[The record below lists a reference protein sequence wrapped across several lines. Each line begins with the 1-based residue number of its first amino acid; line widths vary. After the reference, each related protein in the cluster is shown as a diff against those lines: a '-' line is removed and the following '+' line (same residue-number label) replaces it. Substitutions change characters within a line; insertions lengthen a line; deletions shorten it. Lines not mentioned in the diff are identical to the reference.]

1 MQVTET
7 LNSGLKREIKVTV
20 PAGDMEAKLM
30 ARLNDAKNKVRINGF
45 RPGKVP
51 VQHLRKVYG
60 KSFMAEVVN
69 DILSNQTRHIIADR
83 GEKAAMQPEVTM
95 TEDEKEAE
103 KILAGGAD
111 FEFQL
116 AYEVIPAIEIKDFS
130 DIKVTR
136 QVFDVPDAE
145 IEEQVKRVAES
156 ARSYEPKDG
165 KAAEGDRVTID
176 YVGKIDGEA
185 FDGGAGTDQP
195 LVLGSKEFIPGFE
208 DQLVGA
214 KAGDE
219 KQITVTFPENYSA
232 PHLAGKEATFDVT
245 VKEVSKPGAL
255 EINDETA
262 KSLGLESLDRL
273 REIVRGQ
280 IENQF
285 GSMTRQK
292 VKRQLLDQLDAAYKF
307 EAPSKLV
314 EAEFNNIW
322 SQVNRDLEAAGRT
335 FADEETTEEEARA
348 EYTKLA
354 ERRVRLGLVLAEIG
368 EKAGV
373 HGDRRG
379 GAARACSRRCAAIPA
394 EPAAGSLR
402 LLPQQPERAHL
413 DPRAALRG
421 EGRRPPAGAGLGHR
435 QEGVEGRTDG
445 RRRGRDRGGQAGQEG
460 RAEEGR
466 QEGRGAAA
474 EEAGRRSAEEE
485 GCVEEEGRQG
495 RRVTLARN
503 RVSRRAASRGPFC
516 LSQISCRPF
525 MLAWPSLPMMRWSW
539 TAMPS
544 GLPPRRSS
552 SSSGCRRATASG
564 RRRGG
569 CGRG

>member
-7 LNSGLKREIKVTV
+7 LNSGLKREIKITV

-30 ARLNDAKNKVRINGF
+30 ARLSDARSKVRINGF

-69 DILSNQTRHIIADR
+69 EILNDSTRSIITGR
-83 GEKAAMQPEVTM
+83 GEKAAMQPEVIM

-111 FEFQL
+111 FEFRL
-116 AYEVIPAIEIKDFS
+116 NYEIIPPIEIKDFS

-136 QVFDVPDAE
+136 QVFDVPDSE
-145 IEEQVKRVAES
+145 IDEQVKRVAES
-156 ARSYEPKDG
+156 ARSYEPKTG

-185 FDGGAGTDQP
+185 FSGGAGTDQP

-208 DQLVGA
+208 DQLIGS

-219 KQITVTFPENYSA
+219 RQVTVTFPENYQA
-232 PHLAGKEATFDVT
+232 AHLAGKEATFDVT
-245 VKEVSKPGAL
+245 VKEVSQPGAL
-255 EINDETA
+255 EINDEMA
-262 KSLGLESLDRL
+262 KNLGLESLERL
-273 REIVRGQ
+273 REVVRGQ

-292 VKRQLLDQLDAAYKF
+292 IKRQLLDQLDAAYSF

-322 SQVNRDLEAAGRT
+322 NQVNRDLEAAGRT

-348 EYTKLA
+348 EYMRLA

-373 HGDRRG
+373 TVSDEELQRGLFEQVRRYP
-379 GAARACSRRCAAIPA
+379 ANQQQEALEFYRSNPEALNTLRAPLF
-394 EPAAGSLR
+394 E
-402 LLPQQPERAHL
+402 EKVVDHL
-413 DPRAALRG
+413 
-421 EGRRPPAGAGLGHR
+421 
-435 QEGVEGRTDG
+435 
-445 RRRGRDRGGQAGQEG
+445 
-460 RAEEGR
+460 
-466 QEGRGAAA
+466 
-474 EEAGRRSAEEE
+474 
-485 GCVEEEGRQG
+485 
-495 RRVTLARN
+495 
-503 RVSRRAASRGPFC
+503 
-516 LSQISCRPF
+516 LSQISVTDVKVSKEELMADDEDSETTKAKP
-525 MLAWPSLPMMRWSW
+525 AKKAAAKKADANKADDAEEPKKKP
-539 TAMPS
+539 APKKK
-544 GLPPRRSS
+544 
-552 SSSGCRRATASG
+552 AAKDAE
-564 RRRGG
+564 
-569 CGRG
+569 